1 MLAKRYRIPLQD
13 KQSQA
18 KATYHCP
25 SFTVK
30 IFVNTLPYG
39 RVGVVASKAALP
51 LATARNYFK
60 RSVFQYFHD
69 RVSGLAGTDIL
80 VIAAKSKNL
89 PRAKDVI
96 IKELQNFSE
105 KYL

>member
-1 MLAKRYRIPLQD
+1 MLAKRYRIPLQI

-18 KATYHCP
+18 KVTYRCP
-25 SFTVK
+25 SFTAK

-60 RSVFQYFHD
+60 RAVFQYFYD
-69 RVSGLAGTDIL
+69 RVSGLAGKDIL
-80 VIAAKSKNL
+80 VIAANSKNL
-89 PRAKDVI
+89 PQAKDVI